1 MGQLKIKIPRRN
13 IRQTK
18 LKILLMDI
26 GASQR
31 DAAKAAGLS
40 PAAINLLCNGKGLPK
55 NGWTKARGR
64 LAAWLHTRGANP
76 EAVEKTLAEIE
87 QAAHMAAN
95 TSNKRD
101 EDMIL
106 RKQVLSMRARQQFK
120 LLRDPFDD
128 PQCPE
133 DVYLSPESRYVREFM
148 YDAARHGNFLAV
160 VGESGSGKSTLR
172 EDLIERL
179 KEDGDGVVII
189 EPYTLS
195 MSGGQ
200 NGKPMLARHIAEA
213 IIATLAPGASIP
225 RSQEVRDRRL
235 HKLLKD
241 SNGAGMRHVLII
253 EEAHDLHP
261 QTLKALKRFWE
272 LKDGLKRL
280 LSIILVGQ
288 PELMDKLG
296 SNQADVREVVQRC
309 VPVELGPV
317 KNPADFLAHRFS
329 RAGADL
335 AVVFEPD
342 ALEALRDRL
351 IVARDLSGKG
361 AYKGYP
367 LAISNFAT
375 AAMNLAA
382 GLGERTVTADVVRQ
396 VRA

>member
-1 MGQLKIKIPRRN
+1 MREL
-13 IRQTK
+13 K
-18 LKILLMDI
+18 LKSLLAELK
-26 GASQR
+26 ASQR
-31 DAAKAAGLS
+31 EAARATGLS
-40 PAAINLLCNGKGLPK
+40 PAAVNLLCNGRKLPRT
-55 NGWTKARGR
+55 GWPETRKR
-64 LAAWLHTRGANP
+64 LAAWLHTRGAVP
-76 EAVEKTLAEIE
+76 EAVEEALAEIE
-87 QAAHMAAN
+87 QVADAAAT
-95 TSNKRD
+95 TSKGD

-160 VGESGSGKSTLR
+160 VGESGSGKSVLR
-172 EDLIERL
+172 DDLIERL

-213 IIATLAPGASIP
+213 IIATLAPGGSIP

-235 HKLLKD
+235 HQILKE
-241 SNGAGMRHVLII
+241 SNRAGMRHVLII
-253 EEAHDLHP
+253 EEAHDLHA
-261 QTLKALKRFWE
+261 QTLKSLKRFWE

-280 LSIILVGQ
+280 LSIILIGQ
-288 PELMDKLG
+288 TELMDKLG

-309 VPVELGPV
+309 VPVKLGPV
-317 KNPADFLAHRFS
+317 KNPADFLAHRFG
-329 RAGADL
+329 RAGGDL
-335 AVVFEPD
+335 AAVFEPD

-351 IVARDLSGKG
+351 IVARDMSGKG
-361 AYKGYP
+361 VYKGYP
-367 LAISNFAT
+367 LAISNLAA

-382 GLGERTVTADVVRQ
+382 DLGERTVTADVVRQ

>member
-1 MGQLKIKIPRRN
+1 MGQLM
-13 IRQTK
+13 
-18 LKILLMDI
+18 LKALLADV

-40 PAAINLLCNGKGLPK
+40 PAAINLLCNGRRLPK
-55 NGWTKARGR
+55 NGWAEARGK
-64 LAAWLHTRGANP
+64 LAAWLHTRGVVPAKT
-76 EAVEKTLAEIE
+76 EKALAEIE
-87 QAAHMAAN
+87 QAASAAAH
-95 TSNKRD
+95 TSNKGD
-101 EDMIL
+101 DDMIL

-213 IIATLAPGASIP
+213 VIATLAPGASIP

-317 KNPADFLAHRFS
+317 KDPADFLSHRFS
-329 RAGADL
+329 RAGGDL
-335 AVVFEPD
+335 AAVFEPD
-342 ALEALRDRL
+342 ALETLRDRL
-351 IVARDLSGKG
+351 IVARDMSGKG

>member
-1 MGQLKIKIPRRN
+1 MREL
-13 IRQTK
+13 K
-18 LKILLMDI
+18 LKSLLAELK
-26 GASQR
+26 ASQR
-31 DAAKAAGLS
+31 EAARETGLS
-40 PAAINLLCNGKGLPK
+40 SAAVNLLCNGRRLPK
-55 NGWTKARGR
+55 NGWAEARGK
-64 LAAWLHTRGANP
+64 LAAWLHTRGVVPAKAE
-76 EAVEKTLAEIE
+76 EALAEIE
-87 QAAHMAAN
+87 QAVDTAA
-95 TSNKRD
+95 TASNKGD
-101 EDMIL
+101 DDMIL

-309 VPVELGPV
+309 VPVKLEPV
-317 KNPADFLAHRFS
+317 KNPADFLAHRFN

-335 AVVFEPD
+335 AAIFEPD

-351 IVARDLSGKG
+351 IVARDMSGKG
-361 AYKGYP
+361 VYKGYP
-367 LAISNFAT
+367 LAISNLAS

-396 VRA
+396 IRA

>member
-1 MGQLKIKIPRRN
+1 MREL
-13 IRQTK
+13 K
-18 LKILLMDI
+18 LKSLLAELK
-26 GASQR
+26 ASQR
-31 DAAKAAGLS
+31 ETARATGLS
-40 PAAINLLCNGKGLPK
+40 PAAVNLLCNGRRLPK
-55 NGWTKARGR
+55 NGWAEARGK
-64 LAAWLHTRGANP
+64 LAAWLHTRGAVP
-76 EAVEKTLAEIE
+76 EAVEEALAEIE
-87 QAAHMAAN
+87 QVADAAAT
-95 TSNKRD
+95 TSKGD

-160 VGESGSGKSTLR
+160 VGESGSGKSVLR
-172 EDLIERL
+172 DDLIERL

-235 HKLLKD
+235 HQILKE
-241 SNGAGMRHVLII
+241 SNRAGMRHVLII
-253 EEAHDLHP
+253 EEAHDLHA
-261 QTLKALKRFWE
+261 QTLKSLKRFWE

-280 LSIILVGQ
+280 LSIILIGQ
-288 PELMDKLG
+288 TELMDKLG

-309 VPVELGPV
+309 VPVKLGPA
-317 KNPADFLAHRFS
+317 KTPADFLAHRFG
-329 RAGADL
+329 RAGGDL
-335 AVVFEPD
+335 AAVFEPD

-351 IVARDLSGKG
+351 IVARDMSGKG
-361 AYKGYP
+361 VYKGYP
-367 LAISNFAT
+367 LAISNLAA

-382 GLGERTVTADVVRQ
+382 DLGERTVTADVVRQ

>member
-1 MGQLKIKIPRRN
+1 MGQLM
-13 IRQTK
+13 
-18 LKILLMDI
+18 LKTLLADV

-40 PAAINLLCNGKGLPK
+40 PAAINLLCNGRRLPK
-55 NGWTKARGR
+55 NGWAEARGK
-64 LAAWLHTRGANP
+64 LAAWLHTRGVVPAKTE
-76 EAVEKTLAEIE
+76 EALAEIE
-87 QAAHMAAN
+87 QAASAAAH
-95 TSNKRD
+95 TSNKGD
-101 EDMIL
+101 DDMIL

-213 IIATLAPGASIP
+213 VIATLAPGASIP

-317 KNPADFLAHRFS
+317 KDPADFLSHRFS

-335 AVVFEPD
+335 AAVFEPD
-342 ALEALRDRL
+342 ALETLRDRL
-351 IVARDLSGKG
+351 IVARDMSGKG

>member
-1 MGQLKIKIPRRN
+1 MRKLTLKA
-13 IRQTK
+13 
-18 LKILLMDI
+18 LLASAK
-26 GASQR
+26 ASQR

-40 PAAINLLCNGKGLPK
+40 PAAVNLLCNGKALPK
-55 NGWTKARGR
+55 NGWPDARKK
-64 LAAWLHTRGANP
+64 LSAWLHTRGVNP
-76 EAVEKTLAEIE
+76 EAVETALAESE
-87 QAAHMAAN
+87 QAASAAAH
-95 TSNKRD
+95 TSNKGD
-101 EDMIL
+101 DDMIL

-235 HKLLKD
+235 HQLLKD

-253 EEAHDLHP
+253 EEAHDLHT

-280 LSIILVGQ
+280 LSIILIGQ
-288 PELMDKLG
+288 TELMDKLG

-309 VPVELGPV
+309 VPVKLEPV
-317 KNPADFLAHRFS
+317 KNPADFLAHRFN
-329 RAGADL
+329 RAEADL
-335 AVVFEPD
+335 AAIFEPD

-351 IVARDLSGKG
+351 IVARDMSGKG
-361 AYKGYP
+361 IYKGYP
-367 LAISNFAT
+367 LAISNLAS

-382 GLGERTVTADVVRQ
+382 GLGARTVTADVVRQ
-396 VRA
+396 IRA

>member
-1 MGQLKIKIPRRN
+1 MREL
-13 IRQTK
+13 K
-18 LKILLMDI
+18 LKGLLAELK
-26 GASQR
+26 ASQR
-31 DAAKAAGLS
+31 EAARATGLS
-40 PAAINLLCNGKGLPK
+40 PAAVNLLCSGKKLPRT
-55 NGWTKARGR
+55 GWPEARKR
-64 LAAWLHTRGANP
+64 LAAWLHTRGAVQGVVG
-76 EAVEKTLAEIE
+76 EALAEIE
-87 QAAHMAAN
+87 QVADAAAT
-95 TSNKRD
+95 TSKGD

-106 RKQVLSMRARQQFK
+106 RKQVLSMRARQQFR

-148 YDAARHGNFLAV
+148 YDAAQHGNFLAV

-195 MSGGQ
+195 MSGGRD
-200 NGKPMLARHIAEA
+200 GKPMLARHIAEA

-235 HKLLKD
+235 HQILKE
-241 SNGAGMRHVLII
+241 SNRAGMRHVLII
-253 EEAHDLHP
+253 EEAHDLHA
-261 QTLKALKRFWE
+261 QTLKSLKRFWE

-280 LSIILVGQ
+280 LSIILIGQ
-288 PELMDKLG
+288 TELMDKLG

-309 VPVELGPV
+309 VPVKLEPV
-317 KNPADFLAHRFS
+317 KNPADFLAHRFG
-329 RAGADL
+329 RAGGDL
-335 AVVFEPD
+335 AAVFEPD

-351 IVARDLSGKG
+351 IVARDMSGKG
-361 AYKGYP
+361 VYKGYP
-367 LAISNFAT
+367 LAISNLAA

-382 GLGERTVTADVVRQ
+382 DLGERTVTADVVRQ